1 MHVIVRER
9 DTDSPAVGTQVEAT
23 NAHKV
28 LINTSQRTMDVTE
41 VDGGALL
48 VRASDLLGHPVPV
61 RNELQGTDPLAMTQE
76 ERTGAKEDLPPEERM
91 LRVGIQGILSSHM
104 PNGSDRDALL
114 DRLFQYTRKF
124 RPNTLEVTEDMVE
137 YAARAAFQRHD
148 AYRGAHW
155 ARAGVGITP
164 TTEATREEF
173 RRNARAALEAAQDF
187 TRLEADAPEPK
198 DPAKR
203 GWFGL
208 GPEVERTKDDYALT
222 EPVAEP
228 QWAETANDRPALKF
242 GQFWDTMA
250 GLLIDGMQHLVV
262 FRADGNVYAA
272 IAGRGADGV
281 TPLWL
286 AAVSEHNVRAAG
298 TKMDGVPLYHL
309 SHLSSF
315 TILGT
320 YQHAQ
325 DVPF

>member
-1 MHVIVRER
+1 MDRR
-9 DTDSPAVGTQVEAT
+9 TQARIANITGPHE
-23 NAHKV
+23 
-28 LINTSQRTMDVTE
+28 SE
-41 VDGGALL
+41 L
-48 VRASDLLGHPVPV
+48 VNS
-61 RNELQGTDPLAMTQE
+61 
-76 ERTGAKEDLPPEERM
+76 
-91 LRVGIQGILSSHM
+91 
-104 PNGSDRDALL
+104 
-114 DRLFQYTRKF
+114 LFQYTRKF

-155 ARAGVGITP
+155 SRVGVGITP

-173 RRNARAALEAAQDF
+173 RRNARAALDAAQEF
-187 TRLEADAPEPK
+187 TRHEADAPAPK

-203 GWFGL
+203 GWLGL

-222 EPVAEP
+222 EPVAV
-228 QWAETANDRPALKF
+228 DRPTLKF

-272 IAGRGADGV
+272 IAGRGPDGV